1 MEKYRFIIEVPAN
14 TEAEAKAKLDLLLE
28 LGTFFKEFDASHLTR
43 SVIVYL
49 LHYYAGKYCTNPNI
63 SKKQ

>member
-14 TEAEAKAKLDLLLE
+14 TEAEAQAKLNLLLE

-43 SVIVYL
+43 STIIYL
-49 LHYYAGKYCTNPNI
+49 LHHYAGKYCTNHNG